1 LKKGF
6 QIAAAEK
13 SERDEVIAETAAGNL
28 LLLKNCF
35 ELLLANDA
43 FG

>member
-1 LKKGF
+1 MASRSPRLM
-6 QIAAAEK
+6 K
-13 SERDEVIAETAAGNL
+13 SEGDEVIAETAAGNL

-35 ELLLANDA
+35 ELLLGNDA